1 MTPEKGESELGLRR
15 DAKYAPVSGCVQST
29 SARTKQLINGK
40 DVASSESTMFEGG
53 VDRIADR
60 LREAVGEHK
69 VTVDED
75 GVAVVTNTGSGLKA
89 ANEHEISWD
98 HVLPTYVQNSDD
110 ESDANEQGEK
120 PGAKKIGISP
130 GRIGKNGKSPDKQG
144 KNAKPPGTNTATVA
158 RKSGKASRC

>member
-1 MTPEKGESELGLRR
+1 M
-15 DAKYAPVSGCVQST
+15 V
-29 SARTKQLINGK
+29 
-40 DVASSESTMFEGG
+40 EGG

-75 GVAVVTNTGSGLKA
+75 GVAVVTNTGSGLNA

-98 HVLPTYVQNSDD
+98 RVLPLMVNSDD
-110 ESDANEQGEK
+110 ESDADEQGEK
-120 PGAKKIGISP
+120 PGAKKSGLSP
-130 GRIGKNGKSPDKQG
+130 GGIGKNGKSPDKQG
-144 KNAKPPGTNTATVA
+144 NNGRSPGKNLGIVP